1 VEPGITCACQI
12 DVTTAAAIPLPA
24 AGGAYDGRMRLH
36 DASDEWL
43 AARAKRGDADAFEQL
58 VLRYQ
63 DRLYTLA
70 LRVTLSEADAR
81 DCVQEGLISAWR
93 AIDRF
98 RGDARFS
105 TWIYRI
111 VIRKAYDALDRRKR
125 WAVPAEAIE
134 VPDADRSPEDR
145 LDLMSALAGLDPEF
159 RAAVV
164 ACDIVGMS
172 MDEAAAALD
181 VPAGTVKSRLSRARE
196 RLAQQLEANRT
207 P

>member
-1 VEPGITCACQI
+1 MEPGITCACQI
-12 DVTTAAAIPLPA
+12 DVTTAATIPLPVA
-24 AGGAYDGRMRLH
+24 AGAYDGRMRLH

-70 LRVTLSEADAR
+70 LRVTLSEPDAR

-111 VIRKAYDALDRRKR
+111 VIRKAYDAIDRRKR
-125 WAVPAEAIE
+125 SAVPAEAIE